1 MEEKFIN
8 FLKKSELYNEEFLN
22 YLNDRTLI
30 TNHFEEN
37 KDIIGTYPILD
48 EKNILKDIK
57 ICIPKLYT
65 DIEVGVY
72 INEYVTALMLYR
84 NLNKEYK
91 KHELDRI
98 IPTYYEL
105 IYLKENNQE
114 DYLNLYLEE
123 LKDQDDTYE
132 ILLNIFNKDELNVDN
147 YIHMK

>member
-57 ICIPKLYT
+57 ICIPKLYN

-123 LKDQDDTYE
+123 LKEQDDTYE

>member
-57 ICIPKLYT
+57 ICIPKLYN

-72 INEYVTALMLYR
+72 IN
-84 NLNKEYK
+84 
-91 KHELDRI
+91 
-98 IPTYYEL
+98 
-105 IYLKENNQE
+105 
-114 DYLNLYLEE
+114 
-123 LKDQDDTYE
+123 
-132 ILLNIFNKDELNVDN
+132 
-147 YIHMK
+147 